1 MMNLGPI
8 RSALLAAGCAAALA
22 GCAGVKTDVHAS
34 TGANAASLQGEK
46 TYALTRLPSQQTS
59 AAYPQYAA
67 LVEAELAKYGFTT
80 ADAAHTRYLLSIA
93 YDTRPAAIGVA
104 AGDCADGEAA
114 AADAASSPDAA
125 SSDCRT
131 PGETSF
137 SLFGGTTY
145 RHTLTLRFLERATG
159 REAYK
164 VTSTTR
170 DREADPQHAVPYLVK
185 SALAKFPY
193 ADHADWQVKLRT
205 QDASSAPEVVSVK
218 PVERKDR

>member
-8 RSALLAAGCAAALA
+8 RSALLVAGCAAALA

-34 TGANAASLQGEK
+34 TGANATSLQGEK

-59 AAYPQYAA
+59 AAYPQYAS

-80 ADAAHTRYLLSIA
+80 ADAARTRYLLSIA

-104 AGDCADGEAA
+104 AGDCADGDAA
-114 AADAASSPDAA
+114 AASTDAVNA
-125 SSDCRT
+125 DCRT

-145 RHTLTLRFLERATG
+145 RHTLTLRFLERTTG

-185 SALAKFPY
+185 SALAKLPY
-193 ADHADWQVKLRT
+193 ADHADWQVKLQT
-205 QDASSAPEVVSVK
+205 QDASTAPEVVSVK
-218 PVERKDR
+218 PVEPKDR

>member
-1 MMNLGPI
+1 MINLGSI

-34 TGANAASLQGEK
+34 TGANTASLQGEK
-46 TYALTRLPSQQTS
+46 TYALTQLPSQQTG
-59 AAYPQYAA
+59 AAYPQYAS
-67 LVEAELAKYGFTT
+67 LVEAELAKYGFTA
-80 ADAAHTRYLLSIA
+80 ADVVHTRYLLSIA

-104 AGDCADGEAA
+104 AGECADGEAA
-114 AADAASSPDAA
+114 PASTDAASA
-125 SSDCRT
+125 DCRT

-193 ADHADWQVKLRT
+193 ADHPDWQVKLRT
-205 QDASSAPEVVSVK
+205 QDASTAPEVVSVK
-218 PVERKDR
+218 PVEPKDR

>member
-8 RSALLAAGCAAALA
+8 RTALLVAGCAAALA

-34 TGANAASLQGEK
+34 TSATSLQGDK

-59 AAYPQYAA
+59 PAYPQYAA
-67 LVEAELAKYGFTT
+67 LVEAELAKYGFNAT
-80 ADAAHTRYLLSIA
+80 DMAHTRYLLSIA
-93 YDTRPAAIGVA
+93 YDTRPAAIGIA
-104 AGDCADGEAA
+104 AGECADSDGAA
-114 AADAASSPDAA
+114 ASESAAVDANA
-125 SSDCRT
+125 DCRT
-131 PGETSF
+131 PGESSF

-145 RHTLTLRFLERATG
+145 RHTLTLRFLERTTG

-170 DREADPQHAVPYLVK
+170 DREADAQHAVPYLVK

-193 ADHADWQVKLRT
+193 ADHPDWQVKLRT

-218 PVERKDR
+218 PVER

>member
-1 MMNLGPI
+1 MMNFGPI
-8 RSALLAAGCAAALA
+8 RSALLVAGCAAALA

-59 AAYPQYAA
+59 AAYPQYAS
-67 LVEAELAKYGFTT
+67 LVAAELAKYGFTT

-104 AGDCADGEAA
+104 AGECADGDAA
-114 AADAASSPDAA
+114 AASAASP
-125 SSDCRT
+125 DCRT

-145 RHTLTLRFLERATG
+145 RHTLTLRFLERTTG

-193 ADHADWQVKLRT
+193 ADHPDWQVKLRT
-205 QDASSAPEVVSVK
+205 QDASSAPDVVSVK
-218 PVERKDR
+218 PVDPKDR